1 MSKFHISEDGVARRC
16 TAQSPESC
24 TATSPDSKEHYDT
37 QEEAQKAY
45 EQKNQTFESLSKKEL
60 TVDERIEKLKR
71 SQRIIEMDME
81 ELQERMKRSV
91 YDPQGYAAKAR
102 LNNLWLSTNSHLNK
116 ALKEKE
122 LEEKKK
128 EGFVEPGTMAPQEP
142 VISYSI
148 TANIKKTAGPDE
160 VITFDYKTLEEAQA
174 ALTND
179 PRLHNRPSV
188 EKIDL
193 SLSKTTE
200 IIEYFEPEELEP
212 EDETQFS
219 NHKYVVHDTKFLNG
233 RVFGMGSQGR
243 TLPQSKAKKLFESSK
258 KAMAE
263 SPYPE
268 AAPYNPDTQSGSVL
282 KIGRRTRVSEPI
294 DVE

>member
-1 MSKFHISEDGVARRC
+1 MSKFHISKDGVARRC

-24 TATSPDSKEHYDT
+24 TATPPDLKEHYDT

-60 TVDERIEKLKR
+60 SADEKIKNLSR
-71 SQRIIEMDME
+71 SLRIIEMDME
-81 ELQERMKRSV
+81 ELQEKMKRSV
-91 YDPQGYAAKAR
+91 YDPQGDAEKAR
-102 LNNLWLSTNSHLNK
+102 LNNLWLSTNSYLNK

-128 EGFVEPGTMAPQEP
+128 AGFIEPGTMAPQEP

-148 TANIKKTAGPDE
+148 TANIKHTVGPDSA
-160 VITFDYKTLEEAQA
+160 ITFDYKTLEEAQE

-179 PRLHNRPSV
+179 PRLHNRPSA

-200 IIEYFEPEELEP
+200 TIEYFEPEELEP

-219 NHKYVVHDTKFLNG
+219 NYKYVVHDTKFLNG
-233 RVFGMGSQGR
+233 RVFGMGSQG
-243 TLPQSKAKKLFESSK
+243 TALPQSKAKEIFENTK
-258 KAMAE
+258 RLMAE

-268 AAPYNPDTQSGSVL
+268 AVPYDPDTQSGSVI
-282 KIGRRTRVSEPI
+282 KIGRKKRISEPI

>member
-1 MSKFHISEDGVARRC
+1 MSKFHISQDGVARRC

-24 TATSPDSKEHYDT
+24 TATSSELSEHYDT
-37 QEEAQKAY
+37 KEEAQKAY
-45 EQKNQTFESLSKKEL
+45 EQKNQTFDSLSKKDVS
-60 TVDERIEKLKR
+60 VDEKIKNLSRSLRIV
-71 SQRIIEMDME
+71 EMDME
-81 ELQERMKRSV
+81 ALQEKMSRSV
-91 YDPQGYAAKAR
+91 YDPQGDSEKIR
-102 LNNLWLSTNSHLNK
+102 LNNLWLSTNSYLQK

-122 LEEKKK
+122 LGEKKK
-128 EGFVEPGTMAPQEP
+128 AGFVEPGTMAPQEP
-142 VISYSI
+142 VVSYSI
-148 TANIKKTAGPDE
+148 TANIKKTVGPDE
-160 VITFDYKTLEEAQA
+160 VITFDYKTIEEAKA

-179 PRLHNRPSV
+179 PMLHSRPSV

-200 IIEYFEPEELEP
+200 TIEYFEPEELEP

-233 RVFGMGSQGR
+233 RMFGMGSQGR
-243 TLPQSKAKKLFESSK
+243 TLPQSKAKELFENSK
-258 KAMAE
+258 RLMAE

-268 AAPYNPDTQSGSVL
+268 AAPYNPDTQSGSVI
-282 KIGRRTRVSEPI
+282 KIGRKKVVSEPI